1 MAMQTSKE
9 KLTLRL
15 ELDGGIVDGKQ
26 KVKTKSFTQIKTT
39 AEDEA
44 LFDTA
49 TAIAS
54 LQEKDLLRVKR
65 VEITSIS
72 KE

>member
-1 MAMQTSKE
+1 MAIKTNRE

-15 ELDGGIVDGKQ
+15 ELDGGVINGKQ
-26 KVKTKSFTQIKTT
+26 KVNSKSFTQIKTT
-39 AEDEA
+39 AEDQA

-49 TAIAS
+49 SAIAG

-72 KE
+72 QE

>member
-1 MAMQTSKE
+1 MAIQAKKE

-15 ELDGGIVDGKQ
+15 ELNGGLVDGKQ
-26 KVKTKSFTQIKTT
+26 KVKTKSFAQIKTT

-44 LFDTA
+44 LLNTA
-49 TAIAS
+49 SVIAG
-54 LQEKDLLRVKR
+54 LQEKDLLKVKR

-72 KE
+72 QE